1 MHGVVLAAGEGTRL
15 RPRTATRPK
24 GLVEVGGTPILT
36 RCLETLVDLGVGSLV
51 VVVGYRADDIV
62 SYYGDR
68 FEGVPVTYAHQ
79 SERKGLAHALATAEP
94 HVSDGTTDDEAGDGR
109 DEETTDDDEAG
120 DGRDDEADDAE
131 ISGDL
136 VVMNGDNV
144 CDANLSDVVARHA
157 ETGADAT
164 LLVDD
169 VSPERASRTGVIEF
183 DDDGRVAGLVEKPD
197 DPPSTTTPRG
207 FYAFS
212 PRIFAACRAVEPS
225 ATGEYELTAA
235 VDWLR
240 SNGGRVETVALD
252 GWCVNVNTE
261 GDRERAER
269 RLAGRS

>member
-1 MHGVVLAAGEGTRL
+1 MHAVVLAAGEGTRL

-36 RCLETLVDLGVGSLV
+36 RCFETLVDLGVDALV
-51 VVVGYRADDIV
+51 VVVGYRADDV
-62 SYYGDR
+62 VAYYGDR
-68 FEGVPVTYAHQ
+68 FEGVPVAYAHQ
-79 SERKGLAHALATAEP
+79 TERKGLAHALTTAEP
-94 HVSDGTTDDEAGDGR
+94 FVVNGGTGGRKRDHDAGDGGGGGCG
-109 DEETTDDDEAG
+109 EAAAHG
-120 DGRDDEADDAE
+120 AGGV
-131 ISGDL
+131 GDL

-144 CDANLSDVVARHA
+144 CDANLSEVVARHA
-157 ETGADAT
+157 ESGADAT

-169 VSPERASRTGVIEF
+169 VSPAEASRTGVVAF

-212 PRIFAACRAVEPS
+212 PRIFEACRAVEPS

-235 VDWLR
+235 IDWLR
-240 SNGGRVETVALD
+240 SHGGRIEAVTLD

-261 GDRERAER
+261 ADRERAER